1 MSSAINIIKI
11 CAIYVFN
18 LHYLVSTNCD
28 ICYIF
33 YNTSSLF
40 PNTIGHT
47 KQGYAEWSVL
57 DLIYAYS
64 KQFHSW
70 KSVDQSINTNGKY
83 HVTCDHK
90 IFKTK
95 IFLTQ
100 PYPIPLS
107 FSKQF
112 HMLFSS
118 GLQYA
123 SRHLR
128 NQSNSEEVFVYYYSR
143 HITFKR
149 F

>member
-1 MSSAINIIKI
+1 MGNI
-11 CAIYVFN
+11 FFEFS
-18 LHYLVSTNCD
+18 LFLSTSCDD

-33 YNTSSLF
+33 YKTSYLF

-47 KQGYAEWSVL
+47 KQGYAKWSVL

-100 PYPIPLS
+100 PYPL
-107 FSKQF
+107 SKQF

-118 GLQYA
+118 GPQYA

-143 HITFKR
+143 HITLKQF
-149 F
+149 